1 MYGTTCEELYDKE
14 QEARR
19 QVAEIIFHRE
29 HPTVAEYCEKW
40 LLMQSAKVSPATL
53 KGYASNMKNYII
65 KPLGDMYM
73 EEVTADDIRL
83 ALIPLSNKSES
94 LHNTVNML
102 LKCIFYSAERS
113 QLLEYNPCEGIS
125 AKGGETDP
133 KERFADR
140 PAGGSA
146 AGNRQRTSAVSVYHD
161 TAYMPVCAEKKLSPC
176 NGIVCSS
183 MHPLHISLCGAHG
196 DQSITDRLSLQRLRR
211 KQQEGIFP
219 FPNAL

>member
-1 MYGTTCEELYDKE
+1 MAKKKKNIPQYGTVTRKGVLYYRTRILDADGKQVSLYGTTCEELYDKE

-102 LKCIFYSAERS
+102 LKCIFTRQSGASCWNTIRVRGFR
-113 QLLEYNPCEGIS
+113 Q
-125 AKGGETDP
+125 
-133 KERFADR
+133 KE
-140 PAGGSA
+140 
-146 AGNRQRTSAVSVYHD
+146 GNR
-161 TAYMPVCAEKKLSPC
+161 PK
-176 NGIVCSS
+176 
-183 MHPLHISLCGAHG
+183 
-196 DQSITDRLSLQRLRR
+196 R
-211 KQQEGIFP
+211 KIR
-219 FPNAL
+219 